1 MLSDS
6 AHKKGCFMPMRG
18 EKLQRVLRGY
28 ANFLGEKDLAP
39 AKHQPHLVRWVRQ
52 FLTFAQGHGGYT
64 FEQTLEM
71 FLAEIGKRADVRSWQ
86 IRQAADAA
94 RIS

>member
-1 MLSDS
+1 
-6 AHKKGCFMPMRG
+6 MPMRG
-18 EKLQRVLRGY
+18 EKLQAVLRGY
-28 ANFLGEKDLAP
+28 ANFLREKDLAP
-39 AKHQPHLVRWVRQ
+39 AKHQPHLVRWMRQ
-52 FLTFAQGHGGYT
+52 FLAFAQGHGGYT

-71 FLAEIGKRADVRSWQ
+71 FLAENGKRADVKSWQ